1 MAAVTQ
7 TASDHATAQ
16 SKGVLVRDNL
26 IKRGG
31 PATHVKQAPEDHP
44 LSFPI
49 SFSLEQSSQANYPQH
64 HSIKLQIIGSLE
76 EESALCKTVKNG

>member
-1 MAAVTQ
+1 MAAVTE

-16 SKGVLVRDNL
+16 LKECGKAQSNQE
-26 IKRGG
+26 RG
-31 PATHVKQAPEDHP
+31 ACNTSKQAPEDHP

-49 SFSLEQSSQANYPQH
+49 SFSLELLSQANHPQH